1 MEAVAY
7 TSIPHIDIS
16 NEHLKKWINN
26 TKGIIL
32 FNEAK
37 RTKVSFGETNRIKVS
52 NRDRRLTK
60 RMEVPLWQKATLTLE
75 EAAEYSG
82 IGIHKIRQLTDMK
95 NCDFVLW
102 NGNRRLIK
110 RRKFDEYIDKSYS
123 I

>member
-60 RMEVPLWQKATLTLE
+60 RMGWDINIIECT
-75 EAAEYSG
+75 
-82 IGIHKIRQLTDMK
+82 
-95 NCDFVLW
+95 
-102 NGNRRLIK
+102 
-110 RRKFDEYIDKSYS
+110 
-123 I
+123 